1 MFKTMLP
8 LGLLFVFALYGY
20 SQNNTT
26 VTAKQTKTTQ
36 TVASSGKV
44 VNITQPVCVIINGTV
59 LKAMKMMVVADK
71 VIVVALEILSVLLP
85 AKATPIAMAAR
96 TIKVVGIK
104 TVPLPRPLPLKN
116 NNGALKVRLNFI
128 NNLV

>member
-1 MFKTMLP
+1 MC
-8 LGLLFVFALYGY
+8 LLYMG
-20 SQNNTT
+20 TPR
-26 VTAKQTKTTQ
+26 TTQ
-36 TVASSGKV
+36 QSLQNKLKPLRLSPVPGKSLI
-44 VNITQPVCVIINGTV
+44 ITQPVCVIINGTV
-59 LKAMKMMVVADK
+59 LKAMKIMVVADK
-71 VIVVALEILSVLLP
+71 VIVVALEPLSVLLP

>member
-8 LGLLFVFALYGY
+8 LGLLLVFALYGY

-44 VNITQPVCVIINGTV
+44 VNNNTAGMCDNKRNCVKGNENHGCCGQSNCCGSGTSKCSASCKSNANCNGCKNHQSCGNQNST
-59 LKAMKMMVVADK
+59 
-71 VIVVALEILSVLLP
+71 P
-85 AKATPIAMAAR
+85 AKTTAP
-96 TIKVVGIK
+96 KK
-104 TVPLPRPLPLKN
+104 
-116 NNGALKVRLNFI
+116 
-128 NNLV
+128 